1 MARYKERRK
10 ILHQSD
16 TKEYFR
22 SIATMPKWSKIL
34 IENIDKP
41 YNPFVQ
47 FLLEKNYYND
57 REERIMIKNI
67 ATEFGS
73 DTSKISKWL
82 KQIYEGIVELN
93 FDKPELFKTDGIK
106 HTLYCKYYDSHFSF
120 TTWLMATPRIYED
133 FEFRFA
139 QSTTG
144 TSNFYVEKI
153 KHSLE
158 ANEHNISIW
167 LKGGFVNKY
176 RELLLD
182 RAEFYGVINLFDT
195 FHKHDFE
202 IDDELKWFYKY

>member
-1 MARYKERRK
+1 MARYKARK
-10 ILHQSD
+10 KVIHQSD
-16 TKEYFR
+16 TKEYFMCL
-22 SIATMPKWSKIL
+22 SSMPAWSEVL
-34 IENIDKP
+34 VDNTDKP
-41 YNPFVQ
+41 YKSFLM
-47 FLLEKNYYND
+47 FLLEKNFYDY
-57 REERIMIKNI
+57 RQERLMIKQI
-67 ATEFGS
+67 VADYGS
-73 DTSKISKWL
+73 DTSKITKWL
-82 KQIYEGIVELN
+82 KQIYEDIVELN

-158 ANEHNISIW
+158 ENEHNISIW

-176 RELLLD
+176 RELLYD
-182 RAEFYGVINLFDT
+182 RAEFHGVINLFDT
-195 FHKHDFE
+195 FHKQDFE
-202 IDDELKWFYKY
+202 IDDELRKHYKY